1 MDSWPDALICARS
14 VRMKKRYIVNLT
26 CDERASLEDIAKR
39 QRVSAL
45 KRQRALILLRAD
57 DDLTDAEIAE
67 ELEVGRATVE
77 RVRRRCVERGIA
89 AALDRKAQENPS
101 RPRKFDGASEAKLVQ
116 IACCTPPEGRTQWT
130 LSLLG
135 ERLVELK
142 VFESV
147 SKSSVQ
153 RVLKK
158 TSSSPGE
165 SSVSAFRPRKMR
177 RS

>member
-1 MDSWPDALICARS
+1 
-14 VRMKKRYIVNLT
+14 MKKRYIVNLT
-26 CDERASLEDIAKR
+26 PEERASLEDIAKR

-45 KRQRALILLRAD
+45 KRQRALIILRAD
-57 DDLTDAEIAE
+57 DDLTDVEIAE

-77 RVRRRCVERGIA
+77 RVRQRCVERGIA

-101 RPRKFDGASEAKLVQ
+101 RPRKFDGVSEAKLVQ
-116 IACCTPPEGRTQWT
+116 IGCTPPEGRTRWT

-135 ERLVELK
+135 ERLIELK
-142 VFESV
+142 IFETV

-153 RVLKK
+153 RTLKK

-165 SSVSAFRPRKMR
+165 SSASASRRRKTH

>member
-1 MDSWPDALICARS
+1 
-14 VRMKKRYIVNLT
+14 MKKRYIVNLT
-26 CDERASLEDIAKR
+26 PEERASLEDIAKR

-57 DDLTDAEIAE
+57 DDLTDVEIAE

-77 RVRRRCVERGIA
+77 RVRQRCVERGIA
-89 AALDRKAQENPS
+89 AALERKAQQNPS
-101 RPRKFDGASEAKLVQ
+101 RPRKFDGVSEAKLVQ
-116 IACCTPPEGRTQWT
+116 IACCAPPEGRTRWT

-135 ERLVELK
+135 ERLIELK
-142 VFESV
+142 VFETV

-153 RVLKK
+153 RTLKK

-165 SSVSAFRPRKMR
+165 SSASAFPRRKMP

>member
-1 MDSWPDALICARS
+1 MYSWPGVPSRARS

-26 CDERASLEDIAKR
+26 PDERASLEDIAKR

-45 KRQRALILLRAD
+45 KRQRALIVLRAD

-89 AALDRKAQENPS
+89 AALDRKPQENPS
-101 RPRKFDGASEAKLVQ
+101 SPRKFDGASEAKLVQ
-116 IACCTPPEGRTQWT
+116 IACCPPPAGRAQWT
-130 LSLLG
+130 LSLLS

-142 VFESV
+142 IFESV

-153 RVLKK
+153 RALKK

-165 SSVSAFRPRKMR
+165 SSASASRPRR
-177 RS
+177 TLRS

>member
-1 MDSWPDALICARS
+1 MN
-14 VRMKKRYIVNLT
+14 KRYIVNLSR
-26 CDERASLEDIAKR
+26 DERASLEDIAKR

-67 ELEVGRATVE
+67 ELEVGHATVE
-77 RVRRRCVERGIA
+77 RVRRRCVESGIA
-89 AALDRKAQENPS
+89 SALERKAQENPS

-116 IACCTPPEGRTQWT
+116 IACSAPPEGRAYWT

-153 RVLKK
+153 RTLKK

-165 SSVSAFRPRKMR
+165 SRASASHPKKTR